1 MSALNSILEN
11 FEPDAGPANGA
22 DDVRSQQLKAAAYAE
37 GFSAGEAAAKA
48 KHDTESAFFAEAADQ
63 ISQALGAM
71 PQRLNE
77 QLAEALSA
85 IMHKTLPTLAAKGFA
100 DEVTVAVLEHV
111 DTEKCGSLVIKTS
124 TERVDELTAPF
135 AAFNDDQRVRI
146 EADPELS
153 GSMVAASWESAG
165 LDMDVETVAQNVLKA
180 LDKYVSQFKKE
191 T

>member
-11 FEPDAGPANGA
+11 FEPVDAGANDEG
-22 DDVRSQQLKAAAYAE
+22 DVRSQQLKAAAYAE
-37 GFSAGEAAAKA
+37 GFSAGEAAAKT
-48 KHDTESAFFAEAADQ
+48 KHDAESAFFAEAADQ

-100 DEVTVAVLEHV
+100 DEVTAAVIEQV
-111 DTEKCGSLVIKTS
+111 NTENCGSLVIKTS
-124 TERVDELTAPF
+124 EERLADLTA
-135 AAFNDDQRVRI
+135 AFEAFGDDQSVRV
-146 EADPELS
+146 EADPAFS

-165 LDMDVETVAQNVLKA
+165 LDMDVEAVAQSVLEA
-180 LDKYVSQFKKE
+180 LDKYLSQFRKE
-191 T
+191 A